1 MTYMYFISVYHFTT
15 ILILKQIYHMAS
27 CDRSLSILC
36 FSSEILDVFVW
47 NFRNI
52 KNVFKLT
59 PFRERLI
66 TMKLGDQQQI

>member
-1 MTYMYFISVYHFTT
+1 
-15 ILILKQIYHMAS
+15 MAS
-27 CDRSLSILC
+27 CDRSFSILC
-36 FSSEILDVFVW
+36 FSSEILVVFVW

-66 TMKLGDQQQI
+66 TMKLGDQQQIELNIYMPPCKLRCLKLSVAIAN